1 MSTKEEFI
9 LYAFEKFV
17 ALIYSAFV
25 ASGVEEQTPDDE
37 KEVICSNELQEEQ
50 GSGIADG
57 DAPHPPSRLQLWH
70 SLPSTDCDKRF
81 CLVHEACGSSRASC
95 PAAVA
100 KICMRL
106 FPDQLYHLDD
116 DGRLPLHRVALRGL
130 GWEPPSA
137 DVDSRQA
144 LAANETLNLLR
155 EVLSMSSQEAASIY
169 DKNNQLPLHCAV
181 DSLVTS
187 ILMGSSRRASLHAEG
202 RVTLQSHRHKIVE
215 TAIACLS
222 DLLSAN
228 ALALR
233 CIDGKTGLLPF
244 MQAAS
249 FDRQPT
255 SQSDVVK
262 YVSDLSKRPGF
273 NVGVG
278 FNSMDNDVVEEDG
291 GEADADHISI
301 IYYLMRE
308 DPSAIQCTI

>member
-17 ALIYSAFV
+17 SLIYAAFV
-25 ASGVEEQTPDDE
+25 ASEVEEQTPDDE
-37 KEVICSNELQEEQ
+37 KEVICSNELHEEQ
-50 GSGIADG
+50 GSDIA
-57 DAPHPPSRLQLWH
+57 PPSRLKLWH
-70 SLPSTDCDKRF
+70 LLPLTDCDKRF

-130 GWEPPSA
+130 GWEPPSV

-155 EVLSMSSQEAASIY
+155 EVLNRSRDDAARTY

-181 DSLVTS
+181 DSMVTS
-187 ILMGSSRRASLHAEG
+187 ILMGSSRRASLHAEA
-202 RVTLQSHRHKIVE
+202 RITLQPHRHKIVE
-215 TAIACLS
+215 TAITCLS
-222 DLLSAN
+222 DLLRAN
-228 ALALR
+228 SLALR
-233 CIDGKTGLLPF
+233 CKDGRTGLLPF

-249 FDRQPT
+249 FDHQPT
-255 SQSDVVK
+255 SRSDVVK

-273 NVGVG
+273 DVGAAY
-278 FNSMDNDVVEEDG
+278 NSLDNDVVEEDG
-291 GEADADHISI
+291 EEADAGHISI

-308 DPSAIQCTI
+308 DPSAIHCI